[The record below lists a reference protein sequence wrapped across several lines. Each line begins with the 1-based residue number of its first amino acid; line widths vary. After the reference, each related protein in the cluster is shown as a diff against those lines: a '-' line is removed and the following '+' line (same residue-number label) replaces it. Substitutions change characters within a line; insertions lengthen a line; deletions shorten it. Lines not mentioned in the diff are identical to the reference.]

1 MNNFEE
7 IIHNLKIKNFDKA
20 LELCS
25 SYEDF
30 KNKHIIFNIK
40 GVIYTQKGNY
50 QTAEEYFL
58 KSSNLDKKFV
68 DPVKNLYL
76 LQLKNNNF
84 LKLLIYAKKLINFDY
99 YNPSFNYFLA
109 YALELNNETNQAI
122 EFYKK
127 NIDLNGSEKKKSF
140 NNIASIY
147 FFKKK
152 YKDAL
157 EFFLKAYDVD
167 NKDRLVAN
175 NIFRTYLRLRDL
187 DNCYIYFNICEK
199 LDKNYKEFIIN
210 KCEFFFINNKIDEA
224 IAILEKYT
232 HDINF
237 LLLLTKINFTI
248 GKSKEGLDLLN
259 KAKINNLS
267 HKKLNT
273 SLSFRFLSE
282 GHFKEGFDLYEN
294 RSSKNIDYFKNINEW
309 CGESLDNKNIIVFNE
324 QGLGDAIQFS
334 KYLIP
339 LSKISNNVYFFVQE
353 SIFDLFDNKIKNLE
367 ISSLKSNKNIN
378 AHYKISLGSL
388 IKYFYDQKINSNE
401 LSIKIDEQKK
411 NYFKTII
418 NSKKLSVGIVWSGYI
433 YGFQQPYRS
442 IPLEKYKKILD
453 LDVDFYCLQNEIWQR
468 DLDFFKKVKLNNFS
482 HLNFKDI
489 SALISNLDL
498 ILTVDTSFLH
508 IASSLNKETW
518 GLLSI
523 DHDWRW
529 DKFDKINPYNNLKF
543 FRQKNFNN
551 WDDVLENVYNLIET
565 MIK

>member
-7 IIHNLKIKNFDKA
+7 IIHNLKLKNFDKA

-25 SYEDF
+25 SYDDF

-40 GVIYTQKGNY
+40 GVIYTQTGNY
-50 QTAEEYFL
+50 QSAEEYFL

-76 LQLKNNNF
+76 LQLKNKNF
-84 LKLLIYAKKLINFDY
+84 SKLLFYAKKLINFDY

-147 FFKKK
+147 FIKKK
-152 YKDAL
+152 YKEAL

-167 NKDRLVAN
+167 NKDTLVAN

-187 DNCYIYFNICEK
+187 DNSYLYFNICEK

-224 IAILEKYT
+224 IAILEKHT
-232 HDINF
+232 NDIDF

-248 GKSKEGLDLLN
+248 GKTKEGLDLLN
-259 KAKINNLS
+259 QARNNNLS
-267 HKKLNT
+267 NKKLNT

-309 CGESLDNKNIIVFNE
+309 RGENLDNKSIIVFNE

-334 KYLIP
+334 RYLIP
-339 LSKISNNVYFFVQE
+339 LSKISNNVHFFVQE

-367 ISSLKSNKNIN
+367 ISSLKSNKDIN

-418 NSKKLSVGIVWSGYI
+418 NSKKLSVGIVWSGYL
-433 YGFQQPYRS
+433 YGYGQPYRS
-442 IPLEKYKKILD
+442 IPLENYKKILD
-453 LDVDFYCLQNEIWQR
+453 LDVDFYCLQNEIWKK

-508 IASSLNKETW
+508 LASSLNKETW

-523 DHDWRW
+523 DSDWRW
-529 DKFDKINPYNNLKF
+529 GKFNKINPYNNLKI
-543 FRQKNFNN
+543 FRQKKFNN
-551 WDDVLENVYNLIET
+551 WDDVLENVYNSIKT